1 MSSEDDLRAALRA
14 LLHRGQELAVPPE
27 PTRHLGG
34 VPTQRHVAETL
45 AGTAEA
51 EPVNELAHACAMA
64 NGYGVRTDHAGVV
77 SAGRSLDEDA
87 IVGTG
92 LAAWLL
98 DSGGT
103 RIQPVAIIDEV
114 VEALSAF
121 LAGPPV
127 PIARYVG
134 IDADVVLSG
143 GPVDVGGWELVVA
156 DRDLIR
162 GIQPVPPL
170 LDFAPAKTWDPEM
183 WHGATF
189 LRRIEPDASP
199 AFGLRLYLQG
209 AFPELAFWAPLLV
222 LSCFKNEVVT
232 VWSDHVVEPGR
243 HVGTRLD
250 RVWYDTIGGEDWT
263 VDRPM
268 SASLGIE
275 PPGEDMFRRFC
286 AEFGAALDLG
296 DSTSQRAKVLRR
308 SAERFLRAAE
318 HSYVRP
324 DSVDPAR
331 QPDAIAAYV
340 ACLESLVAPDGSAG
354 EVARKVE
361 QRTAVLVGS
370 DDGARLGVADETR
383 RAYRARSSWAHGDDI
398 RERDRPDIAAL
409 RDTVRRVL
417 IAWVAI
423 TRAGTAPGEFGAA
436 CDRALLS
443 AMARDDLLRP
453 VADLRARVSQP
464 ADAGEDAT
472 P

>member
-1 MSSEDDLRAALRA
+1 MGSDDDLRAALRA
-14 LLHRGQELAVPPE
+14 LVHRGQELAVPPA
-27 PTRHLGG
+27 PTRHLGDI
-34 VPTQRHVAETL
+34 PTQRHVAETL

-51 EPVNELAHACAMA
+51 KLVNASAHAAATA
-64 NGYGVRTDHAGVV
+64 NGYGVRTDRAGEVL
-77 SAGRSLDEDA
+77 AGRSLDEDA

-92 LAAWLL
+92 LAGWLL
-98 DSGGT
+98 DSGGG
-103 RIQPVAIIDEV
+103 RIQPVGADEV
-114 VEALSAF
+114 VEALSVF
-121 LAGPPV
+121 LGGPPV

-134 IDADVVLSG
+134 IDADVVLAG
-143 GPVDVGGWELVVA
+143 GPVEVAGWELVVA
-156 DRDLIR
+156 DRDLLR
-162 GIQPVPPL
+162 TIQPVPPL
-170 LDFAPAKTWDPEM
+170 LDWAPTRTWDPEM
-183 WHGATF
+183 WRGAAF
-189 LRRIEPDASP
+189 LRRVEPDATP

-243 HVGTRLD
+243 HVGTQLD
-250 RVWYDTIGGEDWT
+250 RVWYDTIGGEDWA

-268 SASLGIE
+268 TASLGIE
-275 PPGEDMFRRFC
+275 PTGEDMFRRFC
-286 AEFGAALDLG
+286 TEFSAALDLG
-296 DSTSQRAKVLRR
+296 DSTSQRAKVQRR
-308 SAERFLRAAE
+308 SSERFLRAAE

-361 QRTAVLVGS
+361 QRAAVLVGS
-370 DDGARLGVADETR
+370 DDEARLRVAEETR

-423 TRAGTAPGEFGAA
+423 TRAGTAPGEFGDA

-443 AMARDDLLRP
+443 ATARDDLLRP
-453 VADLRARVSQP
+453 VAELRARVGRPPS
-464 ADAGEDAT
+464 ADEDAT